1 MARQV
6 AKGKIIVLSG
16 MVLVLSAG
24 LAHAKVRSLKNQDP
38 EPVIEQKV
46 VDSQRAFDLTAV
58 IEQFSQDAATRIH
71 RLKDKIPSDAYRDAL
86 SLTLATHALQK
97 NDPETAIAHLL
108 SAPKT
113 SVLKDY
119 LILLAGRAYLD
130 LKKPDK
136 VLLAIPQQQT
146 FGRKLNRELFWL
158 RQEALADL
166 KRTAELTTEIAA
178 MRKKSS
184 RDPQTDARA
193 EFTLGRAALLRGDKK
208 VAAEAFRR
216 VLVDHAGSE
225 MDDAVLKEILRGM
238 PLKQV
243 LSEVDLN
250 RRCERL
256 IDNGFPH
263 LAVTIYQQ
271 LLSVG
276 TGEKKKFYQERFA
289 YATFRN
295 RDYKKAAQ
303 LYETTLKSG
312 NHTSPREEILEK
324 IAQAHARH
332 DNFAAAIATN
342 KHIVKNYP
350 GTEAAKIADFK
361 LGFLLFD
368 SGQYPLASQYFQKYL
383 VHGSPKQ
390 REQARWYRWWGYYL
404 SHDFEHAQEEITALS
419 AHTRDGKERR
429 MLKYWLARLKHKSGQ
444 AAQAKALYQEIA
456 RASPADYYGL
466 LARQRL
472 RSGTLHPR
480 TLIDPELIDFAP
492 EGQSGAGAE
501 PDCSQIPQDDPLFTA
516 ILLSRAG
523 LDEYAYDESLL
534 SRLSAGPGSYNLML
548 CFQDG
553 ANCVKGYT
561 LHKAALG
568 GGLGPGGELAAYR
581 LGYPLAFQKYIGTYA
596 RIWSVDEVL
605 PYAVM
610 RQESTFKPLALSS
623 AYAYGLMQII
633 PPTADQIA
641 DQMGFPGFHIGLLN
655 TPRVN
660 TLFGTY
666 YLGTLADKF
675 AGKLIHTIAAYNA
688 GPNAVARWQGKSGKL
703 QDDEFVE
710 LIPYQ
715 ETKDYVKKVMLNYL
729 IYKKI
734 Y

>member
-16 MVLVLSAG
+16 MALVLTAG
-24 LAHAKVRSLKNQDP
+24 LAPAKVKSPKNS
-38 EPVIEQKV
+38 EPVPVTEQTV
-46 VDSQRAFDLTAV
+46 ADSLRAFDLPAM
-58 IEQFSQDAATRIH
+58 IEQFSQDAAISIH
-71 RLKDKIPSDAYRDAL
+71 RLKDKIPGDVYKDTL
-86 SLTLATHALQK
+86 SLSLANHALQK

-108 SAPKT
+108 TAPKT
-113 SVLKDY
+113 LVLEDY
-119 LILLAGRAYLD
+119 LTLLTGRAYLD
-130 LKKPDK
+130 LKNPDK
-136 VLLAIPQQQT
+136 VLLAIPPRKT
-146 FGRKLNRELFWL
+146 FRRKVDRELFWL
-158 RQEALADL
+158 RQEALGDL

-178 MRKKSS
+178 MRK
-184 RDPQTDARA
+184 RTGQDPETIARA
-193 EFTLGRAALLRGDKK
+193 EFLLGRAALLRGDKK
-208 VAAEAFRR
+208 AAAEAFRR
-216 VLVDHAGSE
+216 LLVDHAGSG
-225 MDDAVLKEILRGM
+225 MDGEALQEILRAM

-243 LSEVDLN
+243 LSETDLN
-250 RRCERL
+250 HRCEKL
-256 IDNGFPH
+256 LDNGFPH

-303 LYETTLKSG
+303 LYETILKSG

-368 SGQYPLASQYFQKYL
+368 SEQYPLAIQYFQKYL
-383 VHGSPKQ
+383 AHGSPKQ
-390 REQARWYRWWGYYL
+390 REQARWYRFWGFYL
-404 SHDFEHAQEEITALS
+404 SGDFQGAKEEITALS
-419 AHTRDGKERR
+419 SHTRDGKELR
-429 MLKYWLARLKHKSGQ
+429 MLKYWLARLTHRSGQ
-444 AAQAKALYQEIA
+444 ASQAKALYQEIA

-492 EGQSGAGAE
+492 AGQGGASAE
-501 PDCSQIPQDDPLFTA
+501 PDCSQIPQDDQLFTA

-534 SRLSAGPGSYNLML
+534 SRLSAGLGTYNLML
-548 CFQDG
+548 CFQNAG
-553 ANCVKGYT
+553 NYLKGYAV
-561 LHKAALG
+561 HKAVLA

-581 LGYPLAFQKYIGTYA
+581 LGYPLAFQKYIGTYT

-641 DQMGFPGFHIGLLN
+641 EQIGFPGFHIGLLN

-666 YLGTLADKF
+666 YLGTLSDKF
-675 AGKLIHTIAAYNA
+675 SGKLIHTIAAYNA

-715 ETKDYVKKVMLNYL
+715 ETKDYVKKVILNYL